1 MRRRTF
7 LKQTGAGALLLGFG
21 AFPGSVLAA
30 PASKHLVIVHS
41 NDLHG
46 CFAGPNGTASKLAW
60 ATLTRQIREASA
72 GNMLLL
78 DAGDHFGTV
87 PSTENEEILA
97 MSEIGFDA
105 ATFGQHD
112 IEMGFST
119 LLQQYNYATF
129 TLLSSNYS
137 LNNTALR
144 DIVKPYK
151 VFERGG
157 RRIGVFAVNPE
168 LKTLNTNLLN
178 NASIV
183 SDPVEVANAT
193 AAMLRNEAQ
202 CDLVICLS
210 HLGFVYPEGI
220 TSDLLLAQGSRNIDF
235 ILGGNT
241 HTFLSEPIHL
251 KNADNKPVV
260 ISQAGFGGLIAGR
273 IDLTFDESGRF
284 HISGHEFIHTGAA
297 MLV

>member
-7 LKQTGAGALLLGFG
+7 LKQTSAGALLLGFG

-46 CFAGPNGTASKLAW
+46 CFAGPNGTTSKSAW
-60 ATLTRQIREASA
+60 LTLTRQIREASA

-78 DAGDHFGTV
+78 DAGDHFGMI
-87 PSTENEEILA
+87 PSAEYEEISA

-105 ATFGQHD
+105 ATFGQDD
-112 IEMGFST
+112 IKMGFST
-119 LLQQYNYATF
+119 LLQQYNYANF
-129 TLLSSNYS
+129 TLLSSNYA

-144 DIVKPYK
+144 EIVQPYK
-151 VFERGG
+151 VFVRGG
-157 RRIGVFAVNPE
+157 RRIGVFAINP
-168 LKTLNTNLLN
+168 KINALN
-178 NASIV
+178 NRFLYENIVV
-183 SDPVEVANAT
+183 SDPIEVANAT

-202 CDLVICLS
+202 CDIVICLS
-210 HLGFVYPEGI
+210 HLGYIYSEDM
-220 TSDLLLAQGSRNIDF
+220 TSDYLLAQHSRGIDF

-241 HTFLSEPIHL
+241 HTFLSEPIHT
-251 KNADNKPVV
+251 KNADNKSV
-260 ISQAGFGGLIAGR
+260 IISHAGFGGLIAGK
-273 IDLTFDESGRF
+273 IDVTFDESGSF
-284 HISGHEFIHTGAA
+284 HVSRQEFIHIGSS